1 MIKKIL
7 FSMAFLVSGWAFAED
22 MSLIAEISQK
32 SINLV
37 QQKAITQ
44 GLNWKQ
50 GDENNYSVDMGFIK
64 GSMVMLVKSI
74 TAEGIWMDQNIDLGF
89 AGKQQ
94 VQILLDQNTGEVK
107 KMIVNGKEQAAPK
120 NNVEVVEVKDDK
132 ITVPAGTFEC
142 LHATLQDKD
151 NKEQF
156 NIWVNPQAIPLSGM
170 LKTIQPSQFG
180 EVTIL
185 LTSFKKN

>member
-37 QQKAITQ
+37 QQKTITQ

-151 NKEQF
+151 NKEQM